1 MVRVKQTTSKSTG
14 EEAPRRQQPSRR
26 YSSVTGGMRKPYRHH
41 PGTVALREIRHYQ
54 KSTELLIAKLP
65 FQRLVREI
73 ARDVESEIHSQP
85 SPVMAAQETTEYS
98 VEEGQVGVFEE
109 TPQVSPGTPTSPIE
123 LPRESPS
130 PTEMSSSP
138 AESVEFER
146 EESPEPPAVS
156 LEIER
161 EASPVLA
168 RQYFLRKFGKV
179 DSDSSE
185 CCEDSDSSGCCE

>member
-1 MVRVKQTTSKSTG
+1 MVRVKQTTSRSTG
-14 EEAPRRQQPSRR
+14 EEASRKQQPSR
-26 YSSVTGGMRKPYRHH
+26 SGGVKKPYRHH

-65 FQRLVREI
+65 FERLVHEI
-73 ARDVESEIHSQP
+73 ARDVESEMHAQP
-85 SPVMAAQETTEYS
+85 SPVMAVQETTEYD
-98 VEEGQVGVFEE
+98 VEEQQIDVFEE
-109 TPQVSPGTPTSPIE
+109 TPPVSPVTPTSPIE

-130 PTEMSSSP
+130 LSEISRSPT
-138 AESVEFER
+138 ESVEFEK
-146 EESPEPPAVS
+146 EAPPAPPAVS

-161 EASPVLA
+161 EASPVLT

-185 CCEDSDSSGCCE
+185 CCEDSDSAECCE